1 MSHKIIDCFIFYN
14 EVNMLEYR
22 LNLLWNVVDYFV
34 ICEASRTFIGNQKE
48 YYLDNSRFTLYGS
61 KIIQIKIDLPY
72 PNPDISKNEQW
83 LNESYQRDNLSQGID
98 YLVKNN
104 KISNNDL
111 IIINDVD
118 EIPDPNTLIYL
129 SKQKPIEALFT
140 LVQKYHS
147 YNLETVRLL
156 NWYHVKVL
164 SYNTLTN
171 VLNNPLFSTIR
182 MYNVTIPLP
191 NDIQKFYPIN
201 IMNGGWHLSYFGDIK
216 FIQNKI
222 NNFSHQEINITENE
236 INDRINNGLDIGGN
250 NTILYE
256 HIKIEDNNYLPPN
269 TAFLLYLF
277 GLN

>member
-104 KISNNDL
+104 KISNNEL
-111 IIINDVD
+111 TIINDVD
-118 EIPDPNTLIYL
+118 EIPDPNTLIY
-129 SKQKPIEALFT
+129 
-140 LVQKYHS
+140 
-147 YNLETVRLL
+147 
-156 NWYHVKVL
+156 
-164 SYNTLTN
+164 
-171 VLNNPLFSTIR
+171 
-182 MYNVTIPLP
+182 
-191 NDIQKFYPIN
+191 
-201 IMNGGWHLSYFGDIK
+201 
-216 FIQNKI
+216 
-222 NNFSHQEINITENE
+222 
-236 INDRINNGLDIGGN
+236 
-250 NTILYE
+250 
-256 HIKIEDNNYLPPN
+256 
-269 TAFLLYLF
+269 
-277 GLN
+277 